1 MFEKPSGWI
10 VSGVLCL
17 AVSLLTLWI
26 AIDAFGRADERGM
39 VVVKSRSIRRG
50 EYPAPFF
57 CLVLLSLQSVRGYA
71 FIWLGRLPKNRFRIG
86 NIIASDI
93 GTTR

>member
-57 CLVLLSLQSVRGYA
+57 LSCPTVFA
-71 FIWLGRLPKNRFRIG
+71 IG
-86 NIIASDI
+86 AGICFYMAWKVAQE
-93 GTTR
+93 